1 MPLVTLGS
9 PKGGVGKTTL
19 AAHLAALLARRGH
32 RVLAIDLDPQ
42 NALRLHFGLSMRE
55 EGGFLAWLE
64 EGVNWRA
71 VLRDTAHDVRLLP
84 YGATDPQRALQLQA
98 RLLAEPALLAN
109 PLRDMLADPGL
120 VVIAD
125 SAPGPSAALT
135 ALAPMTD
142 LAITVLLA
150 DAGSAAMIPPAIAA
164 MQAHEGTLG
173 RSGNDRIGFVLNQVD
188 LGRPLSAA
196 VVEASSRALGARMIG
211 AICYDEALAEAL
223 ADRRMLLGDDAPSG
237 FAAGIGPGGGA
248 TGAAEDLRLLA
259 DAVAARLR
267 PASVAPGRAPRAGF
281 SALNEW
287 GLR

>member
-55 EGGFLAWLE
+55 EGGYLAWLE

-71 VLRDTAHDVRLLP
+71 VLRDTAYDVRLLP

-98 RLLAEPALLAN
+98 HILNDPSLLAN
-109 PLRDMLADPGL
+109 PVRDMLSDPGL

-125 SAPGPSAALT
+125 SAPGPSAMLA

-150 DAGSAAMIPPAIAA
+150 DGGSAAMIPAAIAA
-164 MQAHEGTLG
+164 LQAQEGTLG
-173 RSGNDRIGFVLNQVD
+173 RAGLERSGFVLNQVD
-188 LGRPLSAA
+188 LSRPLSAA
-196 VVEASSRALGARMIG
+196 VVEAASRALGPRLIG

-223 ADRRMLLGDDAPSG
+223 ADRRMLLGEDPPPG
-237 FAAGIGPGGGA
+237 YPAGTGPGA
-248 TGAAEDLRLLA
+248 SGAAEDLRLLA

-267 PASVAPGRAPRAGF
+267 PAGIAPGRAPRAGF